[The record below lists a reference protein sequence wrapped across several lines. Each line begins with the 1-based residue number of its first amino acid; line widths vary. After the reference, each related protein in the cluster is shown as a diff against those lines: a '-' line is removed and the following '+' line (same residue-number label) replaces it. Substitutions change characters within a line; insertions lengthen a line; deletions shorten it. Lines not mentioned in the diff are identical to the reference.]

1 MLSEKTNQF
10 QKLMFF
16 RVHLYN
22 DLQTSNDK
30 IVEVENRLV
39 VLGLPKGGRGR
50 GGWGERQ
57 VGSDNSHK
65 RAS

>member
-1 MLSEKTNQF
+1 
-10 QKLMFF
+10 MFF
-16 RVHLYN
+16 RAHLYN

-50 GGWGERQ
+50 GGERQ

-65 RAS
+65 RA